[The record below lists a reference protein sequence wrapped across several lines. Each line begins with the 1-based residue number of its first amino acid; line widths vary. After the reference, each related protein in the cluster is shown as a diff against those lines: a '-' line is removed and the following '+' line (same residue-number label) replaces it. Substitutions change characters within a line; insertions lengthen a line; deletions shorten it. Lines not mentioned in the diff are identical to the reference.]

1 MTKTVYRY
9 DDEDYPDG
17 QLVRSRGDSFDILT
31 KVEKVVELGIR
42 ALLPDGAN
50 VRGASLY
57 TWEDEVV
64 ARRLWK
70 LSGKKYLYELEVD
83 DASIRHIGDLNL
95 YSCAKDAVQS
105 GQSPNEAISAY
116 CNRDVA
122 DPKLGGPRR
131 EILVSEGR
139 IIPQNAKAP
148 GGVPPSAPLLRRAS
162 FQAGSRTPVS
172 VQVAKPAWLK
182 RFADSFCLIRR
193 LNRVAHPLLG
203 CRICFGALRPAEYLP
218 SQASEVFNLTPS
230 IRRPLSPPDVSAYT
244 PLLFQRQ
251 LRFSSTVQ
259 SRLSPCFSL
268 VRLWQARLPRT

>member
-95 YSCAKDAVQS
+95 YS
-105 GQSPNEAISAY
+105 
-116 CNRDVA
+116 
-122 DPKLGGPRR
+122 
-131 EILVSEGR
+131 
-139 IIPQNAKAP
+139 
-148 GGVPPSAPLLRRAS
+148 
-162 FQAGSRTPVS
+162 
-172 VQVAKPAWLK
+172 
-182 RFADSFCLIRR
+182 
-193 LNRVAHPLLG
+193 
-203 CRICFGALRPAEYLP
+203 
-218 SQASEVFNLTPS
+218 
-230 IRRPLSPPDVSAYT
+230 
-244 PLLFQRQ
+244 
-251 LRFSSTVQ
+251 
-259 SRLSPCFSL
+259 
-268 VRLWQARLPRT
+268 